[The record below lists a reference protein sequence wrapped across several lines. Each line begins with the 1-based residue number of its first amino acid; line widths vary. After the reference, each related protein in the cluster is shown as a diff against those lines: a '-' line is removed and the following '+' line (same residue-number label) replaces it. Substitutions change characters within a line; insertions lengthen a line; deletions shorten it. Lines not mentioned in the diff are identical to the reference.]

1 MTTIRVSPVPA
12 FVPLMTPFVL
22 LGLAGVGASCS
33 CLVAMSSPVAATTK
47 LEKSLDL
54 LEGSWRFE
62 EEALYSR
69 TMLEVGGEMS
79 SSLLA

>member
-1 MTTIRVSPVPA
+1 
-12 FVPLMTPFVL
+12 
-22 LGLAGVGASCS
+22 
-33 CLVAMSSPVAATTK
+33 MSSPVAATTK